1 MIDDLYD
8 KDGTPLTRE
17 EFWAKH
23 TDLAYKTVAATEVG
37 ESRVSTVWLGRNHAY
52 TDDTPP
58 ILFET
63 MIFDGPH
70 DEAMWRYETEDEA
83 TAGHAAVVNALRD
96 GTDLP

>member
-1 MIDDLYD
+1 MLDDLYD

-17 EFWAKH
+17 EFWTKH
-23 TDLAYKTVAATEVG
+23 TDLAYKTVAVTQVG
-37 ESRVSTVWLGRNHAY
+37 ESSVSTVWLGRNHAY

-70 DEAMWRYETEDEA
+70 DQDMWRYHTEAEA
-83 TAGHAAVVNALRD
+83 KAGHEQVVKMLRE